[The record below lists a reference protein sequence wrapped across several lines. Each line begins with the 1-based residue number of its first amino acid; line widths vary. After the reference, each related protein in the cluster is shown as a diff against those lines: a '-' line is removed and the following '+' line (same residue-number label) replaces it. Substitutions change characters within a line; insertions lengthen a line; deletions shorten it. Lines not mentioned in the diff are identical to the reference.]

1 MKHVLVPCAILT
13 LVMITGCNLPGSHLT
28 PTVPPEAILTQVAQ
42 TISAQLTKIS
52 EIITPTFP
60 NLPTSSI
67 TPSPSAAP
75 IYTPSQTPVPCLLV
89 GYSDATIDVTV
100 PDNTSMSPNQAFT
113 KTWRLKNIG
122 TCIWNSSYQ
131 LVFDRQDDM
140 GVPSNYSQPLTTG
153 TVTPGQ
159 EVDVSVNLIAPGT
172 RGTYTGYWRFRDPN
186 GIYFGIG
193 GSSAWIV
200 KIKVVDA
207 TTLTPTP

>member
-1 MKHVLVPCAILT
+1 MV
-13 LVMITGCNLPGSHLT
+13 T
-28 PTVPPEAILTQVAQ
+28 PNFTRVAL
-42 TISAQLTKIS
+42 TISAQLTKVS
-52 EIITPTFP
+52 EIVTPTFP
-60 NLPTSSI
+60 NMPTSFI
-67 TPSPSAAP
+67 TPSPSTSP

-140 GVPSNYSQPLTTG
+140 GVPSNYSQPLTSG
-153 TVTPGQ
+153 TVAPGQ
-159 EVDVSVNLIAPGT
+159 EVDVVLKNDQRTGKRGT
-172 RGTYTGYWRFRDPN
+172 SGTYTGYWRFRDPN

>member
-1 MKHVLVPCAILT
+1 
-13 LVMITGCNLPGSHLT
+13 
-28 PTVPPEAILTQVAQ
+28 
-42 TISAQLTKIS
+42 
-52 EIITPTFP
+52 
-60 NLPTSSI
+60 
-67 TPSPSAAP
+67 
-75 IYTPSQTPVPCLLV
+75 
-89 GYSDATIDVTV
+89 
-100 PDNTSMSPNQAFT
+100 MSPNQAFT

-153 TVTPGQ
+153 AVTPGQ

-172 RGTYTGYWRFRDPN
+172 SGTYTGYWRFRDPN